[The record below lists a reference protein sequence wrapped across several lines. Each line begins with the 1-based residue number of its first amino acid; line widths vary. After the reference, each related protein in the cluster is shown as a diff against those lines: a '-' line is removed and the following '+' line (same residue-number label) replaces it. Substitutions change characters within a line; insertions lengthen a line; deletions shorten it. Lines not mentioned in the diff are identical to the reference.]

1 MCVPVRYFGLHLCIY
16 SDTLKIMFLI
26 EKTVTFDRWLTRLRD
41 PVAKAR
47 VLVQIKKVEA
57 GNLGSSKS
65 LGGGL
70 SELKI
75 DYGPGYRLYYTR
87 KRRTVIWLL
96 CGGDKRSQRRDIE
109 KALKLLDELELKNG

>member
-1 MCVPVRYFGLHLCIY
+1 
-16 SDTLKIMFLI
+16 MFLI
-26 EKTVTFDRWLTRLRD
+26 EKTTTFDRWLIRLRD
-41 PVAKAR
+41 PTAKSR
-47 VLVQIKKVEA
+47 ILLQIKKVEA

-70 SELKI
+70 SELKM

-87 KRRTVIWLL
+87 KGRMVIWLL

-109 KALKLLDELELKNG
+109 KALRLLDELEH

>member
-1 MCVPVRYFGLHLCIY
+1 
-16 SDTLKIMFLI
+16 MFLI

-41 PVAKAR
+41 SIAKSR
-47 VLVQIKKVEA
+47 ILVQIKKVEA
-57 GNLGSSKS
+57 GNLGSSKA

-87 KRRTVIWLL
+87 KGRTVIWLL

-109 KALKLLDELELKNG
+109 KALRLLYELEHHNG

>member
-1 MCVPVRYFGLHLCIY
+1 
-16 SDTLKIMFLI
+16 MFLI
-26 EKTVTFDRWLTRLRD
+26 EKTVTFDRWLIRLKD
-41 PVAKAR
+41 PTAKSR
-47 VLVQIKKVEA
+47 ILVQIKKVEA
-57 GNLGSSKS
+57 GNLGSSKA

-87 KRRTVIWLL
+87 RGRTVIWLL

-109 KALKLLDELELKNG
+109 KALKLLDELEHHNG

>member
-1 MCVPVRYFGLHLCIY
+1 V
-16 SDTLKIMFLI
+16 FLI
-26 EKTVTFDRWLTRLRD
+26 EKTVTFDRWLTRLKD
-41 PVAKAR
+41 PTAKSR
-47 VLVQIKKVEA
+47 ILVQIKKVEA

-75 DYGPGYRLYYTR
+75 DYGPGYRLYYAR
-87 KRRTVIWLL
+87 KGRTIIWLL

-109 KALKLLDELELKNG
+109 KALELLDELEHSNG

>member
-1 MCVPVRYFGLHLCIY
+1 
-16 SDTLKIMFLI
+16 MFLI
-26 EKTVTFDRWLTRLRD
+26 EKTVAFDRWLTRLRD
-41 PVAKAR
+41 PTAKSR
-47 VLVQIKKVEA
+47 ILVQIKKVEA

-75 DYGPGYRLYYTR
+75 DYGPGYRLYYVR
-87 KRRTVIWLL
+87 KGRTVIWLL

-109 KALKLLDELELKNG
+109 RARKWLDKLEHHHG